1 MLPRTVE
8 AGVQH
13 AASPL
18 DGAAMTALATAAQ
31 ASAVHRATAAGTLPA
46 FAGTRLARALALAGA
61 SPVEPATATPP
72 PMERTGPSS
81 APGDRTP
88 ALEHA
93 VVPLGTGSPTIR
105 PATKPKPAATGRAA
119 IRTPAPSTRTV
130 TKRAAVVS
138 TAAAAAA
145 ASRGGATTSLV
156 SRSARPFTGKVTRLA
171 GMPAPEQG
179 VASTY
184 GPGYAGYIAVPRHGR
199 WLVRII
205 WHGRYVVR
213 ATNDYGPDR
222 RLFPDRVIDLDVATF
237 QALSGQSWTRGILAP
252 VTVVYLEYLGA

>member
-1 MLPRTVE
+1 
-8 AGVQH
+8 
-13 AASPL
+13 
-18 DGAAMTALATAAQ
+18 MTALATAGQ
-31 ASAVHRATAAGTLPA
+31 ASAIHRATAAGRLPA

-72 PMERTGPSS
+72 LTERTGPSS

-105 PATKPKPAATGRAA
+105 PATKPKPVTTARATV
-119 IRTPAPSTRTV
+119 PAPTPTPRTV
-130 TKRAAVVS
+130 TKRAAVIS
-138 TAAAAAA
+138 TAAATAAA